1 MYIYLKWGNPN
12 TQPTTVNI
20 YRSSGVINRLSPG
33 TPLVTLDGSVT
44 EYFDRTVT
52 LGSSYYYVFEFVAGS
67 NKVTSRNYQFTA
79 QYQRGHGGAVVVV
92 GDDNYGYMGYWS
104 SGSLNQVCAQVGL
117 LRGGQYVNT
126 DYTLSCLKF
135 SIKGKVYNAYTLTAS
150 QFEATSLLTFLQ
162 QDTKHPVII
171 DGINY
176 LVYPANVLGAGYD
189 FTAAPEITVPVDRD
203 DISEKLMLPQL
214 MALDDANRDTSTF
227 GKVSAT
233 SIGSNANRMT
243 GRTGKN
249 TTRIPTYA
257 YDVDTVIWQP
267 IASTPNSTYVCF
279 IFELVE

>member
-20 YRSSGVINRLSPG
+20 YRSSSTINRLSPG

-52 LGSSYYYVFEFVAGS
+52 LGSSYYYVFEFVADG

-79 QYQRGHGGAVVVV
+79 QYQRGHGNATISV
-92 GDDNYGYMGYWS
+92 GDDEYGYLCNWS
-104 SGSLNQVCAQVGL
+104 GASLNQVCAQVGL
-117 LRGGQYVNT
+117 LRGGVNVNT
-126 DYTLSCLKF
+126 DYTLSCTKF
-135 SIKGKVYNAYTLTAS
+135 SIKGKLYNLYFSAVNQYDA
-150 QFEATSLLTFLQ
+150 ASLLTFLQ
-162 QDTKHPVII
+162 QDTKHPVVI

-176 LVYPANVLGAGYD
+176 LMYPINVLGASYD
-189 FTAAPEITVPVDRD
+189 FTNAPEVTAPVDRD

-214 MALDDANRDTSTF
+214 VALDDANRDTSTF
-227 GKVSAT
+227 GKVNTT
-233 SIGSNANRMT
+233 SVGTNAGRIT

-249 TTRIPTYA
+249 ATKIPTYA

-267 IASTPNSTYVCF
+267 IVSTPTTTYVCF

>member
-20 YRSSGVINRLSPG
+20 YRSSSTINRLSPG

-52 LGSSYYYVFEFVAGS
+52 LGSSYYYVFEFVAGI

-79 QYQRGHGGAVVVV
+79 QYQRGHGNAVVAV
-92 GDDNYGYMGYWS
+92 GDDEYGFMSNWS
-104 SGSLNQVCAQVGL
+104 GGSLNQVCAQVGL
-117 LRGGQYVNT
+117 LRGGPNVNT

-135 SIKGKVYNAYTLTAS
+135 SIEGKLYSLYSSVVS
-150 QFEATSLLTFLQ
+150 QYEATSLLTFLQ
-162 QDTKHPVII
+162 QDTKHPVVI

-176 LVYPANVLGAGYD
+176 LMYPINVLGAGYD
-189 FTAAPEITVPVDRD
+189 FTAAPEVTVPVDRD

-214 MALDDANRDTSTF
+214 MALDDATRDTATF

-233 SIGSNANRMT
+233 SLGSNGYRIT

-249 TTRIPTYA
+249 ATKIPTYA

-267 IASTPNSTYVCF
+267 IAGTPNSTYVYF